1 MLSAPLDHDL
11 YLKRH
16 GATDVIEKLAN
27 LAVKIKLVDSF
38 QERFV
43 DAKVSALALRSLSAE
58 CTEINKE
65 SG

>member
-1 MLSAPLDHDL
+1 MLSAPLDPDL
-11 YLKRH
+11 HLKRH

-43 DAKVSALALRSLSAE
+43 DGKVSASR
-58 CTEINKE
+58 
-65 SG
+65 